1 MLASQRKQEILDRV
15 RRDGSVVAAVV
26 AVELNVSED
35 TIRRD
40 LRELAAHGH
49 VQRVHGGAVQVSPA
63 AANYAA
69 RTTVAAAAKVQVAHA
84 AVGLIKPG
92 QTVFLDGGTTAAA
105 ICRALPDTL
114 DITVVTHS
122 PTVAVEL
129 VDRQRVHVILVGGTL
144 YRHSLVTVGAL
155 ASEYINGLTLDL
167 FFMGVSGVH
176 PVHGLTTGDVEEA
189 AIKRTISRRAAD
201 TYVLASSEKLGS
213 ALPHRVVAFAD
224 VTAAITD
231 ETDGHTLHALRSAG
245 LAIIT
250 AGSTSAAE

>member
-1 MLASQRKQEILDRV
+1 MLASRRKQEILDRV
-15 RRDGSVVAAVV
+15 RRDGSIVAAVV
-26 AVELNVSED
+26 AVELDVSED

-40 LRELAAHGH
+40 LRELAAQGH
-49 VQRVHGGAVQVSPA
+49 LQRVHGGAVQVSPA
-63 AANYAA
+63 AANYATRTHVAEAAKAQVA
-69 RTTVAAAAKVQVAHA
+69 RTAVA
-84 AVGLIKPG
+84 LIKPG

-105 ICRALPDTL
+105 ICHALPDSL
-114 DITVVTHS
+114 EITVVTHS

-129 VDRQRVHVILVGGTL
+129 VDRQQIRVVLVGGTL

-155 ASEYINGLTLDL
+155 ASEYINSLTLDL

-176 PVHGLTTGDVEEA
+176 PTHGLTTGDAEEA

-213 ALPHRVVAFAD
+213 ALPHRVVAFD
-224 VTAAITD
+224 EVTAAITD
-231 ETDGHTLHALRSAG
+231 ETDPRVLDPLRSAG
-245 LAIIT
+245 LAIIP

>member
-1 MLASQRKQEILDRV
+1 MLASRRKQEILDRV
-15 RRDGSVVAAVV
+15 RREGSIVAAMV
-26 AVELNVSED
+26 AVELDVSED

-40 LRELAAHGH
+40 LRELASQGH
-49 VQRVHGGAVQVSPA
+49 LQRVHGGAVQVSPA
-63 AANYAA
+63 AANYAT
-69 RTTVAAAAKVQVAHA
+69 RTLVAAAAKALVARA
-84 AVGLIKPG
+84 AVALIKSG

-105 ICRALPDTL
+105 ICQALPDSL

-129 VDRQRVHVILVGGTL
+129 VDRHQVRVVLVGGTL

-155 ASEYINGLTLDL
+155 ASEYINSLTLDL

-176 PVHGLTTGDVEEA
+176 PTHGLTTGDAEEA

-213 ALPHRVVAFAD
+213 ALPHRVVAFD
-224 VTAAITD
+224 EVTAAITD
-231 ETDGHTLHALRSAG
+231 ETDPRTLDPLRSAG
-245 LAIIT
+245 LAIIP
-250 AGSTSAAE
+250 AGATSAAE